1 MYALES
7 RVTRSINGRA
17 AHFDIPKWRDPL
29 QPQLP
34 YRISAQAAAYAPWP
48 SRAILPQRIRRQV
61 VGSAALAGGQT
72 SQLVPEDRWG
82 M

>member
-34 YRISAQAAAYAPWP
+34 YRIAPERNP
-48 SRAILPQRIRRQV
+48 
-61 VGSAALAGGQT
+61 AALERTPQETA
-72 SQLVPEDRWG
+72 
-82 M
+82 